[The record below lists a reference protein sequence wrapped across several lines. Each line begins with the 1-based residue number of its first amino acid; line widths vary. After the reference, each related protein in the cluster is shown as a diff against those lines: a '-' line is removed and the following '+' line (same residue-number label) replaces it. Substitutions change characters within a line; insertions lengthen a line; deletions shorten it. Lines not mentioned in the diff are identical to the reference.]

1 MVIDRRI
8 LSSTTLFCFLASSNH
23 LIKGSGRT
31 VTEFWWILVNF
42 GELKNTKNRDRNES
56 TVPPIDSRFK

>member
-8 LSSTTLFCFLASSNH
+8 LSSTTLFCFLASNH
-23 LIKGSGRT
+23 LLKGGGRT